1 MSGYA
6 EMFKETLSPCYD
18 NVQKKGWHGGK
29 RKTTKKKS
37 SSRKTTKKTSS
48 KSSSKSTRK
57 SVSKTSRKS
66 TRKTSRKSSS
76 KSRKQRGGGDISTCQ
91 STVPTWHDRG
101 VPQGRAADTSYGRN
115 IYQFTR
121 TLPNGKLYTAF
132 NYGQTQSC
140 GKNYPD
146 LVPKVGGGK
155 VKMTIGKDGRKY
167 FFKNGKRVKNM

>member
-1 MSGYA
+1 
-6 EMFKETLSPCYD
+6 MFKETLSPCYD

-37 SSRKTTKKTSS
+37 SSRKTTKKT
-48 KSSSKSTRK
+48 TRK
-57 SVSKTSRKS
+57 TSTKSK
-66 TRKTSRKSSS
+66 RKTSRKSSS

-101 VPQGRAADTSYGRN
+101 VPQGRAADASYGRN

-132 NYGQTQSC
+132 NYGQTKSC

-146 LVPKVGGGK
+146 LMPKVGGGK
-155 VKMTIGKDGRKY
+155 VKVTIGKDGRKY